1 MRIKKIYQGEL
12 PENKILN
19 VQSESATDTYS
30 CDYINNLGVGGGDAL
45 DELPIGSVIRYDGED
60 IPEGWEEVQS
70 YEIIERGET
79 ATGTYTK
86 WADGKMEWVGSV
98 KIEQIPCDI
107 TVGSMFRCQG
117 NTYGNIEFGVTFT
130 EKPKLLCN
138 ASGNYPIYLASVGN
152 NGSNTAT
159 GYVLIV
165 NCKNEVV
172 WDETFTYLAIG
183 KWK

>member
-1 MRIKKIYQGEL
+1 MKIKKIYQGEL

-19 VQSESATDTYS
+19 SQSTSQTDTYS
-30 CDYINNLGVGGGDAL
+30 CEYINSMSMDDLPLGS
-45 DELPIGSVIRYDGED
+45 IIKYNGSEV
-60 IPEGWEEVQS
+60 PNGWKEAQS

-86 WADGKMEWVGSV
+86 YADGTMEWVGSV
-98 KIEQIPCDI
+98 KIEQIPCD
-107 TVGSMFRCQG
+107 VAMGSLFRCQG
-117 NTYGNIEFGVTFT
+117 NTYGNIEYGVTFT

-152 NGSNTAT
+152 NGTNIAT
-159 GYVLIV
+159 GYILIV
-165 NCKNEVV
+165 HYKNEVV

>member
-1 MRIKKIYQGEL
+1 MKIRKKFQGTL

-19 VQSESATDTYS
+19 IESTSQTDTYS
-30 CDYINNLGVGGGDAL
+30 CEYINNLTPEVDNV
-45 DELPIGSVIRYDGED
+45 DELPIGTVVKYNGAEVPD
-60 IPEGWEEVQS
+60 GWEEVQS

-86 WADGKMEWVGSV
+86 WADGRMEWVGSV
-98 KIEQIPCDI
+98 SIEQIPCDI
-107 TVGSMFRCQG
+107 AIGSLFRCQG
-117 NTYGNIEFGVTFT
+117 NTYGNIEYGVTFT

-152 NGSNTAT
+152 NGTNTTT
-159 GYVLIV
+159 GYILIV
-165 NCKNEVV
+165 HYKNEVV